1 MVLIKR
7 LALILILSWALQL
20 AAQGEDSASGVG
32 DIPAFSPQEEAPT
45 AADSLGFAFEDQV
58 LQQPDPFADLSRAD
72 VIAHID
78 TIREMDFPNAR
89 LFDPM
94 QYPNI
99 TTSYRL
105 SNDFTGLQYDP
116 MQVQSWGFMIPLT
129 FYQNWLYL
137 GYLSQFQDLEQ
148 EGSAIAAHQH
158 VYDYP
163 VSLSHLEG
171 SLGDYDSRYAQGSF
185 AKGDLFG
192 WEGVSM
198 QFDYRLFNG
207 YWVDSANSGNSVKQY
222 IRYRYQDL
230 ILSFDLASY
239 QREGGSYELNPA
251 YWHLGNFRVKN
262 QYSQLVAQIDHPW
275 LTLSL
280 GSFKDRISSTSF
292 LQSWRTKSLQ
302 ISAERAFVLP
312 FSELNLAYEYRDISQ
327 DYTPASAYNHD
338 LYEQKSSLSFTHS
351 SFVDLQLAAQGLDWK
366 RMNTWAELSKKL
378 SLFRL
383 GVYSR
388 MNRGQRDAVSEITS
402 PIDASLIPAVD
413 IFSPQENALF
423 AAVEYAGLQLRL
435 ALGRK
440 TEQQASALQDLNA
453 ELMILRMSGGY
464 DKYFG
469 DWRIKV
475 DSGWNYREHDPAL
488 MAAPEFTFF
497 SEQRLYHYLE
507 YDNILEAGFSLQGHS
522 DYYLAN
528 AVNPYL
534 IEASTMLDA
543 WAGVRISKL
552 FDFNVT
558 AKNILSTSL
567 HGLYPIPLSFHANLR
582 WFFIN

>member
-1 MVLIKR
+1 
-7 LALILILSWALQL
+7 
-20 AAQGEDSASGVG
+20 
-32 DIPAFSPQEEAPT
+32 
-45 AADSLGFAFEDQV
+45 
-58 LQQPDPFADLSRAD
+58 
-72 VIAHID
+72 
-78 TIREMDFPNAR
+78 
-89 LFDPM
+89 
-94 QYPNI
+94 
-99 TTSYRL
+99 
-105 SNDFTGLQYDP
+105 
-116 MQVQSWGFMIPLT
+116 
-129 FYQNWLYL
+129 
-137 GYLSQFQDLEQ
+137 
-148 EGSAIAAHQH
+148 
-158 VYDYP
+158 
-163 VSLSHLEG
+163 
-171 SLGDYDSRYAQGSF
+171 
-185 AKGDLFG
+185 
-192 WEGVSM
+192 
-198 QFDYRLFNG
+198 
-207 YWVDSANSGNSVKQY
+207 VDSANSGNSVKQY